1 MLLTREQLIKM
12 AVDDYFI
19 GLNKHDVPLATSG
32 MGENCTM
39 WFSAAKYRY
48 EGIAANI
55 VHLTEFTENF
65 ETVNFHNFVNI
76 VDVDTQAIATRFHVD
91 LIDHKGKL
99 LSMSNSN
106 WFQFNE
112 DGKIEDILIYN
123 AAPLKEGF
131 EAGSS
136 V

>member
-1 MLLTREQLIKM
+1 MALTREQLIKM

-32 MGENCTM
+32 MAEDCVM
-39 WFSAAKYRY
+39 QFSAAKFRY
-48 EGIAANI
+48 EGIAANVI
-55 VHLTEFTENF
+55 HLTEFTENF
-65 ETVNFHNFVNI
+65 EVVNFHNFVSI
-76 VDVDTQAIATRFHVD
+76 VDIDNQAIATRFHVD
-91 LIDHKGKL
+91 LIDHDGKV

-106 WFQFNE
+106 WFQFNK